1 MKTNFK
7 KMKTN
12 FFKFSILLFALI
24 ISSCSSDDSGSS
36 SDFTT
41 TNLPLTLGNY
51 WTYDVENE
59 DATGG
64 ITSGRDSLFV
74 SGDILISGVT
84 HKKMETL
91 ALPNGFYSSTLRNNG
106 LRVDGST
113 VKISG
118 TASYDLGLGT
128 PINLAITDFIILKEN
143 ATANEQLSSVNGTLS
158 QTVSGY
164 PLDFTYVLKSY
175 NVTELASFTSPNG
188 DVYEDVI
195 KTKVVLNLKIT
206 TTQDLGGFPITI
218 TVLAPQDVITSY
230 QYYSKD
236 IGMVYTDTNI
246 TYELQSIPGV
256 TLPIPSSGNQT
267 QEEFLDTY
275 LVN

>member
-1 MKTNFK
+1 MKTNFL
-7 KMKTN
+7 
-12 FFKFSILLFALI
+12 KFLALI
-24 ISSCSSDDSGSS
+24 VIASITSCSSDDSGSS
-36 SDFTT
+36 SEVTT
-41 TNLPLTLGNY
+41 TNLPLTSGNY
-51 WTYDVENE
+51 WLYDVQTE

-64 ITSGRDSLFV
+64 IINGRDSLFV
-74 SGDILISGVT
+74 NGDIVISGVT

-91 ALPNGFYSSTLRNNG
+91 ALPSGFYSSTLRNNG
-106 LRVDGST
+106 LRVDGNT

-118 TASYDLGLGT
+118 NASYDLGLGT
-128 PINLAITDFIILKEN
+128 PVSLAITDFIILKEN
-143 ATANEQLSSVNGTLS
+143 ATANEQLSSVNGTFA

-164 PLDFTYVLKSY
+164 PLDFVYTLKSI
-175 NVTELASFTSPNG
+175 NVSEMPTFTSPNG

-206 TTQDLGGFPITI
+206 TTQEIGGFPITI
-218 TVLAPQDVITSY
+218 TVLAPQDVVTSY

-236 IGMVYTDTNI
+236 IGMVYTNTDI
-246 TYELQSIPGV
+246 TYELASIPGV
-256 TLPIPSSGNQT
+256 TLPIPSSGSQS

>member
-1 MKTNFK
+1 MKTNFL
-7 KMKTN
+7 
-12 FFKFSILLFALI
+12 KFSILLFAVV

-36 SDFTT
+36 GDTT
-41 TNLPLTLGNY
+41 TNLPLASGNY

-74 SGDILISGVT
+74 NGDILISGVT

-106 LRVDGST
+106 LRVDGNT

-143 ATANEQLSSVNGTLS
+143 ATANEQLSTINGTLS
-158 QTVSGY
+158 QTISGY

-188 DVYEDVI
+188 EVYEDVI

-206 TTQDLGGFPITI
+206 TTQNLGGFPVTI

-230 QYYSKD
+230 QHYSKD

-256 TLPIPSSGNQT
+256 TLPIPSSGSQS

-275 LVN
+275 LAN